1 VLALSS
7 LSLSLSLSKK
17 WVIAK
22 VTSNVEDKHKKP
34 DHSKSGANHG
44 REKCGVHIYFPVD
57 NEQRKD
63 ASDGTGEGLNPAPTV
78 SFEVGRLHV
87 LLP

>member
-1 VLALSS
+1 
-7 LSLSLSLSKK
+7 
-17 WVIAK
+17 VIAK

-44 REKCGVHIYFPVD
+44 REKRGVHIRY
-57 NEQRKD
+57 EQQKD
-63 ASDGTGEGLNPAPTV
+63 GSDGTGEGLNPASTV

-87 LLP
+87 LLPYLRVLYSRLAGSYRSSV